1 MSKVRSLCDNDAQNY
16 HIQRSKRVNGSERRV
31 SFRKTGNSDNMLS
44 SGAMAS
50 ASPISIET
58 PVIQLHQCGI
68 PRLGQPTA
76 RKLALALAT
85 LSGKTDASEATV
97 EDLLNYLPMRYED
110 RSNLARIT
118 NLYDG
123 LEASLELY
131 VRVAGGFQVGKN
143 RGPKQPKLFIFEI
156 TASDPERTGKP
167 VVVWWFVSGR
177 AAQRIIAYNKQ
188 RFSKGARFIA
198 YGKWEWDTR
207 RNTFALRLNKP
218 DELEMLPGTWTPPE
232 IGLLRLAEENVEK
245 EEVEKENGGTAGD
258 DESLIDEED
267 AIEDEE
273 AGDPGMAAIHVG
285 RRVPVYRKL
294 GEFRSKRLR
303 EIVHAVFSQINDASI
318 TETLPA
324 ELRSKHQLIGRAEA
338 LRRIHFP
345 SEEDSIELYEKAR
358 SPAHLRLIFEE
369 FFWVAL
375 SLGLRRGERIKE
387 PKGAVI
393 EITDRIRDSLASI
406 LPFQLTGAQERV
418 IARIFDDMQS
428 DAPMNRLLQGDVG
441 SGKTI
446 VALEAMLAAMENGYQ
461 AALMAPTEIL
471 AEQHSRNIKRLL
483 AKTSYRVELLMGSL
497 RATEKRRLHKDVA
510 AGDVHAVIGTHA
522 LIQESVAFSKLG
534 LIVIDEQ
541 HRFGVLQRAE
551 LRARGFH
558 PDVLVMTATPI
569 PRSLAMTAY
578 GDLDVS
584 VIDELPPGR
593 TPIKTVVVG
602 EDQRTGVY
610 KGVEREVR
618 AGRQVYVVYPLVE
631 ESEKMDL
638 KDATRM
644 FEQLRDRVFPNFTIG
659 LVHGKMKSADK
670 EEVMRRFVNGEIQIL
685 VATTVV
691 EVGVDVPNASLM
703 VIEHAERFGL
713 SQLHQLR
720 GRVGRGAEKSYCV
733 LLASDKQTSV
743 ARERL
748 GIMEET
754 SDGFRIAEKDL
765 EIRGPGEVLGT
776 RQSGMPTFRI
786 GNLVRDIEILETARR
801 EADFYLTTRRR
812 TRETSELIE
821 RVRADVRF
829 GLAAIG

>member
-1 MSKVRSLCDNDAQNY
+1 MAA
-16 HIQRSKRVNGSERRV
+16 V
-31 SFRKTGNSDNMLS
+31 SS
-44 SGAMAS
+44 
-50 ASPISIET
+50 
-58 PVIQLHQCGI
+58 IQLDTPTVELYRFGI
-68 PRLGQPTA
+68 KRFGQPSA

-85 LSGKTDASEATV
+85 LAGKTDATEATI

-110 RSNLARIT
+110 RSNLARISDL
-118 NLYDG
+118 NDG

-143 RGPKQPKLFIFEI
+143 RGPKAPPLYIFEI
-156 TASDPERTGKP
+156 TASDPERTAKP

-177 AAQRIIAYNKQ
+177 QAQRIVTYNKQ
-188 RFSKGARFIA
+188 KFPRGARFIA
-198 YGKWEWDTR
+198 FGQWEWDAR
-207 RNTFALRLNKP
+207 RNTFSLRLNKP

-232 IGLLRLAEENVEK
+232 HALLRLAEEDSSQAEQTDEDIAGAVDLKPRAEK
-245 EEVEKENGGTAGD
+245 ADALEEEEEDAGD
-258 DESLIDEED
+258 DPTL
-267 AIEDEE
+267 
-273 AGDPGMAAIHVG
+273 AAIHVG

-303 EIVHAVFSQINDASI
+303 EIMHAALELLPDGAI
-318 TETLPA
+318 TETLPDD
-324 ELRSKHQLIGRAEA
+324 LRARQHLISRAEA

-345 SEEDSIELYEKAR
+345 TEDVPLADYERAR

-375 SLGLRRGERIKE
+375 ALALKRGERIKE

-393 EITDRIRDSLASI
+393 EITDRVRESLAAV
-406 LPFQLTGAQERV
+406 LPFSLTGAQERAV
-418 IARIFDDMQS
+418 KRIFDDMQS

-446 VALEAMLAAMENGYQ
+446 VALQAMMAAMENGYQ

-471 AEQHSRNIKRLL
+471 AEQHARNIKRLL
-483 AKTSYRVELLMGSL
+483 ASTPYRVELLTGSL
-497 RATEKRRLHKDVA
+497 RATEKRRLHKDAA
-510 AGDVHAVIGTHA
+510 AGEIHAVIGTHA
-522 LIQESVAFSKLG
+522 LIQEPVAFDKLG

-551 LRARGFH
+551 LRTRGFH

-602 EDQRTGVY
+602 EDQRGGVY
-610 KGVEREVR
+610 KGVEREIR
-618 AGRQVYVVYPLVE
+618 AGRQGYIVYPLIE

-644 FEQLRDRVFPNFTIG
+644 YEQLRDRVFPHFSIG
-659 LVHGKMKSADK
+659 LLHGKMKSAEK
-670 EEVMRRFVNGEIQIL
+670 EDAMRRFVSGETQLL

-691 EVGVDVPNASLM
+691 EVGVDVPNASVM

-720 GRVGRGAEKSYCV
+720 GRVGRGAEKSFCV

-765 EIRGPGEVLGT
+765 EIRGPGEVMGT
-776 RQSGMPTFRI
+776 RQSGLPTFRV
-786 GNLVRDIEILETARR
+786 GNLVRDVQILEEARR
-801 EADFYLTTRRR
+801 EAEYYLTTRKL
-812 TRETSELIE
+812 TRETSLLIE
-821 RVRADVRF
+821 RVRNDARF
-829 GLAAIG
+829 GLASIG